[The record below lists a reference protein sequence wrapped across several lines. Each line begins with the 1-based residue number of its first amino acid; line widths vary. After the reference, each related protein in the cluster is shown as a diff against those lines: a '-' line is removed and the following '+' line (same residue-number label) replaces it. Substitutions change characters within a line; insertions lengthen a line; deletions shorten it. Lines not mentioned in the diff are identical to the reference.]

1 MATNKDV
8 FKAFLENKNS
18 ILNRVDDYVD
28 ELLENNFEVDDS
40 KIQYEL
46 NELKSTSET
55 MKSSISRAFS
65 DETGDVSGEKEVN
78 ELDDKIYECQ
88 QIEIKDETSI
98 KELEVAL
105 KEVSSKANDSFDTDK
120 DVYKTIESKKDDVY
134 SSITKIEKEM
144 RKIEQEIDENNN
156 VIKGTRL
163 SVEIEELNDN
173 LTYNPMSSIA
183 PAYVEPVKDG
193 LNELQEVIENGSE
206 PIEIQNQ
213 LNRVNQDIKVFEA
226 WFDEWAK

>member
-8 FKAFLENKNS
+8 FKAFFEDKNS

-46 NELKSTSET
+46 SELKSTSET

-65 DETGDVSGEKEVN
+65 DETGDVSGEKEVE

-88 QIEIKDETSI
+88 QKEIEDETSI
-98 KELEVAL
+98 KAFEVAL
-105 KEVSSKANDSFDTDK
+105 SDVSSKANDSFDENN
-120 DVYKTIESKKDDVY
+120 DVYKTIESKKHDVY

-144 RKIEQEIDENNN
+144 RDIERKLDENNN
-156 VIKGTRL
+156 VIKSARL
-163 SVEIEELNDN
+163 SVELEELNDI
-173 LTYNPMSSIA
+173 LTYNTMSSIT
-183 PAYVEPVKDG
+183 PGYVEPIKNG
-193 LNELQEVIENGSE
+193 LNELKEKIENGNE
-206 PIEIQNQ
+206 PSEIQSQ
-213 LNRVNQDIKVFEA
+213 LNHVNQDIKVFEA

>member
-173 LTYNPMSSIA
+173 LTYNPMSSRA
-183 PAYVEPVKDG
+183 PAYVDPIKSR
-193 LNELQEVIENGSE
+193 LNALKEEIENGNE
-206 PIEIQNQ
+206 PSEIQSQ
-213 LNRVNQDIKVFEA
+213 LNHVNQNIKVFEA

>member
-8 FKAFLENKNS
+8 FKAFLENKS
-18 ILNRVDDYVD
+18 SVLNRVDNYVD
-28 ELLENNFEVDDS
+28 ELLESSYEVDDS

-46 NELKSTSET
+46 NELKNTSET
-55 MKSSISRAFS
+55 MKSSISKAFS
-65 DETGDVSGEKEVN
+65 DEMGDVSGEKEVE
-78 ELDDKIYECQ
+78 ELDNKIYSCQ
-88 QIEIKDETSI
+88 QIEVKDETSV

-120 DVYKTIESKKDDVY
+120 DVYETIKSKKDDVY
-134 SSITKIEKEM
+134 SSIANIEREM
-144 RKIEQEIDENNN
+144 RNIEQEIDENNN

-173 LTYNPMSSIA
+173 LTYNPMSSRA
-183 PAYVEPVKDG
+183 PAYVDPIKNG
-193 LNELQEVIENGSE
+193 LNALKEEVENGNE
-206 PIEIQNQ
+206 PSEIQSQ
-213 LNRVNQDIKVFEA
+213 LNRVNQDIKLLES

>member
-46 NELKSTSET
+46 SELKSTSET

-65 DETGDVSGEKEVN
+65 DETGDVSGEKEVE
-78 ELDDKIYECQ
+78 ELDDKIHECQ

-105 KEVSSKANDSFDTDK
+105 KEVSSKANDSFDTDN
-120 DVYKTIESKKDDVY
+120 DVYKTIKSKKDDVY
-134 SSITKIEKEM
+134 SSICLLYTSPSP
-144 RKIEQEIDENNN
+144 RDR
-156 VIKGTRL
+156 G
-163 SVEIEELNDN
+163 
-173 LTYNPMSSIA
+173 
-183 PAYVEPVKDG
+183 
-193 LNELQEVIENGSE
+193 
-206 PIEIQNQ
+206 
-213 LNRVNQDIKVFEA
+213 
-226 WFDEWAK
+226 